1 MSPIQLLER
10 RIDSLNYRKQYALQ
24 RMKIENGKTK
34 ITVRYLDKLFYKL
47 REEKI
52 GTIAKWDKY
61 LQELNT
67 EIMSYKRVIKTLNK
81 YGR

>member
-10 RIDSLNYRKQYALQ
+10 KVDSLNYRKQYALQ

-34 ITVRYLDKLFYKL
+34 ITVRYLDKMFYKL

-52 GTIAKWDKY
+52 GTIAKWDDY
-61 LQELNT
+61 LKDLNS
-67 EIMSYKRVIKTLNK
+67 EIRQYKKAIKTLST
-81 YGR
+81 YGH

>member
-24 RMKIENGKTK
+24 RMNIENGKTK

-67 EIMSYKRVIKTLNK
+67 EIMSYKRAIKTLNK